1 MKKLLAFALALVAIA
16 APATADAATLT
27 QRVAKVEA
35 KLACLQWTGLSEWN
49 GYTPYVGGD
58 GSYVYDYGI
67 DITAASFDLANGET
81 SGEDFRVVVVKP
93 TPTCRAKFARAA
105 NPYGTFAAARSM
117 QSSKVEKLRL
127 IR

>member
-49 GYTPYVGGD
+49 GYTP
-58 GSYVYDYGI
+58 
-67 DITAASFDLANGET
+67 
-81 SGEDFRVVVVKP
+81 
-93 TPTCRAKFARAA
+93 
-105 NPYGTFAAARSM
+105 
-117 QSSKVEKLRL
+117 
-127 IR
+127 